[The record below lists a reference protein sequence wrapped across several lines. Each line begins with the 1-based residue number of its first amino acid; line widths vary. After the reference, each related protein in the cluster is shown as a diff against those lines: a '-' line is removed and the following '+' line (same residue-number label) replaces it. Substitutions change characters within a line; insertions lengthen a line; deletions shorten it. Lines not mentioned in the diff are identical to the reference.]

1 MLQRRRR
8 YKRGIASA
16 LRTHANVRTGRKKGP
31 IRRVESRRTLRR
43 AAVLGFYP
51 WRGNTGEMRARKRT
65 ICRFRACS
73 ERREAERRTSSRCSR
88 SHSRIERR
96 ARGNSKGGARSSAAQ
111 RAQSCCVASWRVGRS
126 PEASATRCWPA
137 RLCSVE
143 GEGGRAHVRI
153 LARMQSHNVRRRG
166 REHVRIPRQNAPD
179 AVRIWQ
185 GVWVGHARA
194 AHRREVSYERV
205 DEVREALLQLLEAV
219 LHHLEARAARGRQL
233 RQPRE
238 GGAGADAVGGHSVSW
253 ATRRACGG
261 GRSAEGGCGG
271 GVGGHH
277 HLEQRDAVGGLRV

>member
-1 MLQRRRR
+1 MSRDTSRCSACDDPMLQRRRR

-185 GVWVGHARA
+185 SVWGMGWRAKGGPRAWCA
-194 AHRREVSYERV
+194 AHRREVAYERV
-205 DEVREALLQLLEAV
+205 DEVREALLKLLEAV

-233 RQPRE
+233 CSSRVKEKQS
-238 GGAGADAVGGHSVSW
+238 ADI
-253 ATRRACGG
+253 R
-261 GRSAEGGCGG
+261 
-271 GVGGHH
+271 
-277 HLEQRDAVGGLRV
+277 